1 MQENFTKTVLI
12 IATGFLGLSALV
24 LPPQAK
30 SEETGKSC
38 QVAMSA
44 AKERIEQGRNL
55 TMKFDATDNSKA
67 YPDYPRGR
75 SEGVIVGLIGRE
87 ADSVMSSPVFQKAI
101 ASEIIRACN
110 SIGAVSFNKYRTG
123 WTSTI
128 GLMSDGTIQPF
139 KCYEADEGRP
149 RLSWGLEN
157 CNL

>member
-1 MQENFTKTVLI
+1 MQENLTKTVLI
-12 IATGFLGLSALV
+12 ITTGFLGLFALV

-44 AKERIEQGRNL
+44 AKERIEEGRNI
-55 TMKFDATDNSKA
+55 TVKIDATDNSKA

-110 SIGAVSFNKYRTG
+110 FIGAVSFNKYRTG

-139 KCYEADEGRP
+139 KCYEADQGRP
-149 RLSWGLEN
+149 RLSWGFEN